1 MNTLPKVIAWMSESE
16 LARLNLPELRTR
28 PQSPQ
33 PSADMVLR
41 ALMRWESIYNFAPS
55 TGELAA
61 LLGVTYATVTNVVY
75 RLQEKGLCERH
86 KGARSL
92 RTVKAAQHEH

>member
-1 MNTLPKVIAWMSESE
+1 MNTLPKVIAWISESE
-16 LARLNLPELRTR
+16 LAHLNLPELRTR
-28 PQSPQ
+28 PQSTQ

-41 ALMRWESIYNFAPS
+41 ALMRWESVYDFAP
-55 TGELAA
+55 TTRELAA
-61 LLGVTYATVTNVVY
+61 LLGVTYPTVTNAVY

-92 RTVKAAQHEH
+92 RTVKAARYGH